1 MPEFLNARD
10 YMYWHNKAREMDN
23 LTPLWT
29 ADIQNKVLSNDPNS
43 IWGETDWLDMIFRTG
58 FTQQHNISASGGTE
72 KTRYYASL
80 GYMDQE
86 GTLKN
91 TSFTRYNARVNLDVE
106 VAKI

>member
-58 FTQQHNISASGGTE
+58 FTQQHNISAS
-72 KTRYYASL
+72 
-80 GYMDQE
+80 
-86 GTLKN
+86 
-91 TSFTRYNARVNLDVE
+91 E
-106 VAKI
+106 VQRKHDTMPVLVIWIKKVH

>member
-1 MPEFLNARD
+1 
-10 YMYWHNKAREMDN
+10 MDCRYS
-23 LTPLWT
+23 
-29 ADIQNKVLSNDPNS
+29 NKVLSNDPNS

-86 GTLKN
+86 GTLK
-91 TSFTRYNARVNLDVE
+91 TQVSLVTMHV
-106 VAKI
+106 